1 MYSRVEEQRLNYLRN
16 GRRLQM
22 SSTIPGEANTDSADI
37 PVPENNFHQNLETML
52 PASFLGSRAWSSNQ
66 VADSL
71 ALARQ
76 YGKPTFF
83 ITMTTNPYWPEI
95 TARLLAGQSAAD
107 NPVIVCRVFHKKVQ
121 KLVEYLR
128 ANFGTILYMVR
139 VIEFQKRGLPHMH
152 MIIKVCIFCGSY
164 ILMFN

>member
-16 GRRLQM
+16 GRKFQLSESTNEANNRELAIN
-22 SSTIPGEANTDSADI
+22 STIGSSASMDTG
-37 PVPENNFHQNLETML
+37 NFHGNFETML

-76 YGKPTFF
+76 FGKPSFF
-83 ITMTTNPYWPEI
+83 ITMTTNPYWLEI
-95 TARLLAGQSAAD
+95 TSRLLPGQSAAD

-121 KLVEYLR
+121 KLVDYLR
-128 ANFGTILYMVR
+128 SNFGTILYMVR

-152 MIIKVCIFCGSY
+152 MIIKVCSR
-164 ILMFN
+164 